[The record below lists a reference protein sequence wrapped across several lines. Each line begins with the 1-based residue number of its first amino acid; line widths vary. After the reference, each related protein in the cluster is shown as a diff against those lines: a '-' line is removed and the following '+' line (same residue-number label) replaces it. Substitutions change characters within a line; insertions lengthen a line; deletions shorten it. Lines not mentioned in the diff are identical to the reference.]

1 MDALCLGYLET
12 FNKYAQS
19 NGYQIKLFVD
29 EQKTYPSFI
38 NLIHDYEE
46 NNLSDEIYQ
55 NNFLL
60 YNLLANESIVDI
72 LFKEDNPINI
82 FNKIQHIDKAK
93 RGLYFE
99 KTQINVGEKLF
110 YINDINV
117 LFTIL
122 KWILL
127 QNNDFDNFD
136 FEIVFLNEKSPI
148 DWLLGEDN
156 IDQDIEF

>member
-1 MDALCLGYLET
+1 
-12 FNKYAQS
+12 
-19 NGYQIKLFVD
+19 
-29 EQKTYPSFI
+29 
-38 NLIHDYEE
+38 
-46 NNLSDEIYQ
+46 
-55 NNFLL
+55 L